1 MSARIG
7 AAAFI
12 VVCVLGAA
20 SAVALTVREIVRT
33 PAVVMSVAGTDRVGL
48 TTTVT
53 VGVRNTSDQARCVT
67 LRLAARDRNGRDLGS
82 VTVAGRLVL
91 APHTGRRIPTR
102 ITLTARDYAERLD
115 RFYPSARA
123 CPAAESGT

>member
-1 MSARIG
+1 MTARIG
-7 AAAFI
+7 TVAFV

-33 PAVVMSVAGTDRVGL
+33 PAVILSVAGTDRTGL

-53 VGVRNTSDQARCVT
+53 VAVRNTTDQDRCVSV
-67 LRLAARDRNGRDLGS
+67 RLAARDRNGRDLGS
-82 VTVAGRLVL
+82 VTVANRLVL
-91 APHTGRRIPTR
+91 AARASRRIPTR

-115 RFYPSARA
+115 RFYPSARP